1 MSRVLITGGAGFIG
15 SRLAVS
21 LHERGDEVI
30 VLDTLSE
37 QVHGPDPETTS
48 ATYPVAAKVA
58 TVIRGSVTERADVM
72 RALDGVDVVVH
83 FAAETGTGQSMY
95 EIERYVDA
103 NIRGTAVLL
112 EAIAES
118 DHRVRR
124 VVVAS
129 SRSVY
134 GEGAYEDATGAV
146 RYPEHRPDEQL
157 SRGVFDVV
165 GEDGE
170 PLTCIA
176 TDEDSVLH
184 PSSIYGITKQV
195 QEQLVLTAARSQ
207 GIEAVSL
214 RFQNV
219 YGPGQ
224 SLTNPYTGIL
234 SIFTSLLLAG
244 RQINVFE
251 DGEESRDFV
260 FIDDVVAATVAAIDS
275 DSADGQAINVGSGVP
290 TTVLRVLQL
299 LGAAYSVDPDH
310 HVSGD
315 YRLGDIRH
323 NYADLRKAERLLG
336 FAPQLSVEEGI
347 RRFAEWARDEQTDA
361 DAYKGS
367 LGELQDRGLLRSVN
381 S

>member
-1 MSRVLITGGAGFIG
+1 M
-15 SRLAVS
+15 
-21 LHERGDEVI
+21 I

-37 QVHGPDPETTS
+37 QVHGTDPDTTS
-48 ATYPVAAKVA
+48 VTYPVAAKVS
-58 TVIRGSVTERADVM
+58 TVIRGSVTDRSAVE

-103 NIRGTAVLL
+103 NIQGTAVLL
-112 EAIAES
+112 EAIATTTNN
-118 DHRVRR
+118 VRR

-134 GEGAYEDATGAV
+134 GEGAYRDASGSV
-146 RYPEHRPDEQL
+146 LYPEHRPDEQL
-157 SRGVFDVV
+157 AAGVFDVV
-165 GEDGE
+165 GADGV
-170 PLTCIA
+170 PLECIA
-176 TDEDSVLH
+176 TDESSVLH

-207 GIEAVSL
+207 GIDAVSL

-234 SIFTSLLLAG
+234 SIFTSLLQAG

-275 DSADGQAINVGSGVP
+275 ETATGHAINVGSGEP
-290 TTVLRVLQL
+290 TTVLRVLEL
-299 LGAAYSVDPDH
+299 LGAAYGIEPDYY
-310 HVSGD
+310 VSGD

-323 NYADLRKAERLLG
+323 NYADLTKARELLG
-336 FAPQLSVEEGI
+336 FSPQLSVDEGI
-347 RRFAEWARDEQTDA
+347 RKFAEWARGERTDA
-361 DAYKGS
+361 DSYKSS
-367 LGELQDRGLLRSVN
+367 LTELQDRGLLRSVAP
-381 S
+381 

>member
-1 MSRVLITGGAGFIG
+1 MSRILITGGAGFIG

-21 LHERGDEVI
+21 LHGRGDDVV

-37 QVHGPDPETTS
+37 QVHGSDPDTTS
-48 ATYPVAAKVA
+48 VTYPVAAKVS
-58 TVIRGSVTERADVM
+58 TVIRGSVTDRSAVERA
-72 RALDGVDVVVH
+72 LEGVDVVVH

-95 EIERYVDA
+95 EIERYVEA
-103 NIRGTAVLL
+103 NIQGTAVLL
-112 EAIAES
+112 EAIATTKN
-118 DHRVRR
+118 DVRR

-134 GEGAYEDATGAV
+134 GEGAYEDASGSV
-146 RYPEHRPDEQL
+146 LYPEHRPDAQL
-157 SRGVFDVV
+157 AGGVFDVV
-165 GEDGE
+165 GADGV
-170 PLTCIA
+170 PLKCIA
-176 TDEDSVLH
+176 TDESSVLH

-207 GIEAVSL
+207 GIDAVSL

-234 SIFTSLLLAG
+234 SIFTSLLQAG

-275 DSADGQAINVGSGVP
+275 ETASGHAINVGSGEP
-290 TTVLRVLQL
+290 TTVLRVLEL
-299 LGAAYSVDPDH
+299 LGAAYGIEPDYF
-310 HVSGD
+310 VSGD

-323 NYADLRKAERLLG
+323 NYADLTKARELLG
-336 FAPQLSVEEGI
+336 FTPRLSVDEGI
-347 RRFAEWARDEQTDA
+347 RRFAEWAQGETTDA
-361 DAYKGS
+361 DSYKSS
-367 LGELQDRGLLRSVN
+367 LTELQDRGLLRTVAP
-381 S
+381 

>member
-1 MSRVLITGGAGFIG
+1 MSRILITGGAGFIG
-15 SRLAVS
+15 SRLAAA
-21 LHERGDEVI
+21 LDRRGDDVV

-37 QVHGPDPETTS
+37 QVHGVDPLTTS
-48 ATYPVAAKVA
+48 ATYSVAAA
-58 TVIRGSVTERADVM
+58 SSTVIRGSVTDMEAVG

-95 EIERYVDA
+95 EIQRYVDA
-103 NIRGTAVLL
+103 NIQGTAVLL
-112 EAIAES
+112 EAITAGS
-118 DHRVRR
+118 GVRR

-134 GEGAYEDATGAV
+134 GEGAYRDASGALV
-146 RYPEHRPDEQL
+146 YPEHRPDEQL
-157 SRGVFDVV
+157 ASGIFDVV
-165 GEDGE
+165 DEDGV

-176 TDEDSVLH
+176 TDEHSVLH

-195 QEQLVLTAARSQ
+195 QEQLVLTTARSR

-234 SIFTSLLLAG
+234 SIFTSLLRAG
-244 RQINVFE
+244 RRINIFE

-260 FIDDVVAATVAAIDS
+260 YIDDVVRATVAAIDS
-275 DSADGQAINVGSGVP
+275 SAANGHAINVGSGEP
-290 TTVLRVLQL
+290 TTVMRVLEL
-299 LGAAYSVDPDH
+299 LASAYGVAPDFF
-310 HVSGD
+310 VSGD

-323 NYADLRKAERLLG
+323 NYADLSKAQRLLG
-336 FAPQLSVEEGI
+336 FSPDVSVEEGI
-347 RRFAEWARDEQTDA
+347 RRFAEWARAEQTDP
-361 DAYKGS
+361 DAYGGS
-367 LGELQDRGLLRSVN
+367 LAELQDRGLLRSVTP
-381 S
+381 

>member
-1 MSRVLITGGAGFIG
+1 MSRILITGGAGFIG

-21 LHERGDEVI
+21 LHGRGDEVI

-37 QVHGPDPETTS
+37 QVHGTDPDTTS
-48 ATYPVAAKVA
+48 VTYPVAAKVS
-58 TVIRGSVTERADVM
+58 TVIRGSVTDRSAVE

-103 NIRGTAVLL
+103 NIQGTAVLL
-112 EAIAES
+112 EAIATTENN
-118 DHRVRR
+118 VRR

-134 GEGAYEDATGAV
+134 GEGAYEDASGSV
-146 RYPEHRPDEQL
+146 LYPEHRPDDQL
-157 SRGVFDVV
+157 AAGVFDVV
-165 GEDGE
+165 GADGV
-170 PLTCIA
+170 PLKCIA
-176 TDEDSVLH
+176 TDESSVLH

-207 GIEAVSL
+207 GIDAVSL

-234 SIFTSLLLAG
+234 SIFTSLLQAG

-275 DSADGQAINVGSGVP
+275 ETATGHAINVGSGEP
-290 TTVLRVLQL
+290 TTVLRVLEL
-299 LGAAYSVDPDH
+299 LGAAYGIVPDYY
-310 HVSGD
+310 VSGD

-323 NYADLRKAERLLG
+323 NYADLTRARELLG
-336 FAPQLSVEEGI
+336 FSPQLSVDEGI
-347 RRFAEWARDEQTDA
+347 RRFADWARGEHTDA
-361 DAYKGS
+361 DSYRSS
-367 LGELQDRGLLRSVN
+367 LTELQDRGLLRSVAP
-381 S
+381 